1 MLDAEGPFAELAVL
15 AFERAFGKHRDSRLV
30 VAVSFREL
38 ISLAEFSPG
47 LAFSGIERM
56 DDEVPVSDDK
66 LAPVDLHLLVQHQP
80 QPVFYG
86 ELGVD
91 DVEVN

>member
-1 MLDAEGPFAELAVL
+1 MG
-15 AFERAFGKHRDSRLV
+15 G
-30 VAVSFREL
+30 
-38 ISLAEFSPG
+38 
-47 LAFSGIERM
+47 
-56 DDEVPVSDDK
+56 EVPVSDDK